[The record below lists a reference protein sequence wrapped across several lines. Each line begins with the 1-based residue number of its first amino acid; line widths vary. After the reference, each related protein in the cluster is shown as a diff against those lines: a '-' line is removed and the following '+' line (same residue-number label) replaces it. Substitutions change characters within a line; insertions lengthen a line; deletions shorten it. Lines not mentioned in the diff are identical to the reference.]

1 MNTCFK
7 DDSVDR
13 ALTFVTT
20 RGLELERGL
29 FQHASGGVFYPTS
42 VLELCPNSTLHTSLK
57 SY

>member
-1 MNTCFK
+1 MNMCFK

-29 FQHASGGVFYPTS
+29 FQHASDGLMS
-42 VLELCPNSTLHTSLK
+42 VL
-57 SY
+57 SYFCFGAVS